1 MNNKENKPVI
11 NACLNFKHDS
21 YNTSPCV
28 IEKVIELPTSEF
40 EELKDSTLDD
50 NIFIKMHKDLMCFK
64 DNAYHC
70 LMFVDNKNGDGILV
84 ESEGADYARYSQYI
98 PNAREILNQANQ
110 SEAMKALLKSIDNCI
125 DEFIEQSG
133 DNSDLC
139 FSVND
144 LLCNPSVNDAIVIM
158 CRESLAKRPEIKGD
172 TILDTNGFVEA
183 DKKELTELRLIC
195 PLEVDILEYEDSDY
209 DPVTISSRQA
219 SAYEDE
225 INEQIAT
232 EQMDCE
238 KARGLMYWY
247 DEEKNLSRKVLSV
260 FPSVETIGDTLY
272 GVATVKSYGEL
283 TPAELYMLTDYITG
297 QFSDGWGESFEQHP
311 VKIGTDELYVH
322 FWNCDDYY
330 LKPESEVFPKE
341 TITPTM

>member
-110 SEAMKALLKSIDNCI
+110 SEAMKALLKNIDNCI

-133 DNSDLC
+133 DKSDLC

-144 LLCNPSVNDAIVIM
+144 LLCNPSVSDAIVIM
-158 CRESLAKRPEIKGD
+158 CREALAKRPEIKSD

-225 INEQIAT
+225 INEEVLKLEREI
-232 EQMDCE
+232 EHLNE
-238 KARGLMYWY
+238 KLRQLEG
-247 DEEKNLSRKVLSV
+247 KNAVL
-260 FPSVETIGDTLY
+260 DQQN
-272 GVATVKSYGEL
+272 KSISL
-283 TPAELYMLTDYITG
+283 ELYSAKAQNGVVSTSSAN
-297 QFSDGWGESFEQHP
+297 FSNMELFNRISSLEKMVKKLLEKQGE
-311 VKIGTDELYVH
+311 
-322 FWNCDDYY
+322 
-330 LKPESEVFPKE
+330 
-341 TITPTM
+341 